1 MMGIDSKITRLSEGH
16 SFDGLPFVATKIGVD
31 SLVYSETPVDTAAK
45 AVALVSDR
53 IYNETRELGIAIYL
67 DSENIPICLAQVGLG
82 DEKGSVIS
90 ARDIVQIG
98 LLSNASGLILVH
110 NHPTLV
116 PDARNLKASDEDIHL
131 ADTLA
136 KACGLHGILLY
147 DSVIVSGFKEKLGV
161 RIPAYYSMKEHNFYK
176 LSKKAGSFDFESKSA
191 TKEEDIAWGE
201 KGSEIWNSKVSGMTE
216 SHIEDYEFS
225 TGEIEGVDLN

>member
-1 MMGIDSKITRLSEGH
+1 MMGIDSKISKLQEGH
-16 SFDGLPFVATKIGVD
+16 SFNGLPFVATKIGVD

-67 DSENIPICLAQVGLG
+67 DSENIPICLAQVGQG
-82 DEKGSVIS
+82 NEKGSIIS

-98 LLSNASGLILVH
+98 LLSNASGIILVH

-116 PDARNLKASDEDIHL
+116 PDSRNLKPSEEDIHL

-136 KACGLHGILLY
+136 KACGLHGIMLL
-147 DSVIVSGFKEKLGV
+147 DSVIVSGVKEKFGTKF
-161 RIPAYYSMKEHNFYK
+161 PAYYSMKDHNFYK
-176 LSKKAGSFDFESKSA
+176 LAKRAGSFDFESKSA
-191 TKEEDIAWGE
+191 KKEEDIAWAE
-201 KGSEIWNSKVSGMTE
+201 KGAEIWNSKIDGMTE
-216 SHIEDYEFS
+216 SHIEDYEF
-225 TGEIEGVDLN
+225 TAGKEEIGI